1 MKDLNAQLARK
12 LEALE
17 ANADEAQRLKEE
29 TRSAYAREAEEIKR
43 ELQHLAAA
51 AAADVNAMAASELP
65 RAASARGGGG
75 SAREAPRV
83 TKPPSTKHVQL
94 SHLKKVFF
102 SH

>member
-43 ELQHLAAA
+43 ELKHLAA